1 MRAHRVGIERDCLK
15 MEKPLIVE
23 IRGFLSFRCRN
34 QRHPPDSVSFKNTV
48 AITSNIGQTIIPVC
62 KNYAISRRKKTRIWL
77 GFGGFIPAQL
87 VRTIPNRR
95 IIHHSLPLSMSIFA
109 FSFAAQDS

>member
-23 IRGFLSFRCRN
+23 IKGFLSFRCRN

-62 KNYAISRRKKTRIWL
+62 KNYAISRRKKN
-77 GFGGFIPAQL
+77 PNL
-87 VRTIPNRR
+87 VRIRGFYTGTACSDHSEQANYT
-95 IIHHSLPLSMSIFA
+95 SLPTVVYVDLRV
-109 FSFAAQDS
+109 